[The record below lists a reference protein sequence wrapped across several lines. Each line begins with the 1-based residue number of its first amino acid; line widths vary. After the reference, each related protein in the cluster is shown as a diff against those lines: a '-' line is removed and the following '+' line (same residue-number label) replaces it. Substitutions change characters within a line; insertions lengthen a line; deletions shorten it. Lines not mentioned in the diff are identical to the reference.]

1 MPKVNIVTQ
10 HFFNN
15 NFIIFV
21 PYNINYKII
30 ASCLLEDVNKIVTE
44 IFCPRV
50 HAGHFI
56 HTVLADVCGLFYIY
70 IHT

>member
-1 MPKVNIVTQ
+1 MVTQ
-10 HFFNN
+10 HIFNN

-21 PYNINYKII
+21 PHIYINYKII

-50 HAGHFI
+50 RVAVISF
-56 HTVLADVCGLFYIY
+56 TPLADVCGLFLLCMYN
-70 IHT
+70 H